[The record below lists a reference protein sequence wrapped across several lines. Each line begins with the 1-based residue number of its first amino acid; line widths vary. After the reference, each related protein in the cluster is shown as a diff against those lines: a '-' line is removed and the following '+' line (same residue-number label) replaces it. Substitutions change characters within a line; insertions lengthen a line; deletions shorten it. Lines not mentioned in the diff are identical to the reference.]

1 MARQYPFVFIFL
13 LTALV
18 LCSAYYWHIPLN
30 LRADTEADYLD
41 SLRTFRMQ
49 VIEQPVRKPN
59 GYMVSVLLP
68 TYGQRALLH
77 LRTDSAAAPPAV
89 GDILLVC
96 TRIIRPHALFDG
108 EFDYGDYLRLQHK
121 VGIAYVQPAHWQ
133 VIGHQPV
140 RTLCAYATA
149 VRQRLAQR
157 YADAGLH
164 DRPLAL
170 VAAITL
176 GERDAL
182 DSDLRQ
188 SFAAAGAAHVLAVS
202 GLHTGIIYLV
212 IVSLLTCFGLRR
224 PLYEQRLKRVLLS
237 ATVIIAMWTYAFVTG
252 LSPSVMRAV
261 LMLTIVQ
268 VGWMCRRQSISVNTL
283 AAAACVCLW
292 AEPLSLF
299 NVSFQ
304 LSFSAVLGILL
315 FVPYMNSVWRVHDSR
330 LIRWLRDLVTVSI
343 AAMIGTLPVT
353 LYYFGQVS
361 HYFLLTNIVILPA
374 AYLLVVTGIV
384 TLLLAHTVVG
394 AWLATALQY
403 ASDWTCSYVSWIEHL
418 PHATLQ
424 LSATPL
430 MVVCLAMAVAFCYLR
445 IKRDRLAWFAPAA
458 AAIALFCVLHVCDAR
473 LSLSKQA
480 LAIRGN
486 TIYYNQGGT
495 INRYAVGNRCTFFR
509 YDGKDYVYVSHLPE
523 YKQHA
528 LEGYCAE
535 HNISI
540 WQ

>member
-1 MARQYPFVFIFL
+1 
-13 LTALV
+13 
-18 LCSAYYWHIPLN
+18 
-30 LRADTEADYLD
+30 
-41 SLRTFRMQ
+41 
-49 VIEQPVRKPN
+49 
-59 GYMVSVLLP
+59 
-68 TYGQRALLH
+68 
-77 LRTDSAAAPPAV
+77 
-89 GDILLVC
+89 
-96 TRIIRPHALFDG
+96 
-108 EFDYGDYLRLQHK
+108 
-121 VGIAYVQPAHWQ
+121 
-133 VIGHQPV
+133 
-140 RTLCAYATA
+140 
-149 VRQRLAQR
+149 
-157 YADAGLH
+157 
-164 DRPLAL
+164 
-170 VAAITL
+170 
-176 GERDAL
+176 
-182 DSDLRQ
+182 
-188 SFAAAGAAHVLAVS
+188 
-202 GLHTGIIYLV
+202 
-212 IVSLLTCFGLRR
+212 
-224 PLYEQRLKRVLLS
+224 
-237 ATVIIAMWTYAFVTG
+237 
-252 LSPSVMRAV
+252 
-261 LMLTIVQ
+261 
-268 VGWMCRRQSISVNTL
+268 MCRRQSISVNTL

-330 LIRWLRDLVTVSI
+330 LIRWLRDIVTVSI
-343 AAMIGTLPVT
+343 AAMIGTLPGT

-374 AYLLVVTGIV
+374 AYLLVVTGII

-445 IKRDRLAWFAPAA
+445 IRRDRLAWFAPAA

-523 YKQHA
+523 YKQRA